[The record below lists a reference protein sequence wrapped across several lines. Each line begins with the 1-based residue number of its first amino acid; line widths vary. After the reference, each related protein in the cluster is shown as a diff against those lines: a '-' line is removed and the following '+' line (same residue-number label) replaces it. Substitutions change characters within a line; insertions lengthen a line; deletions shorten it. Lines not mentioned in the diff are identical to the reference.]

1 MRILILG
8 GNGMIGHKM
17 YQILNEHF
25 EDTWVLIRKNL
36 ANLKFKKI
44 YNHSRTIDGV
54 DVSDFC
60 NFKRVLDKINPD
72 IIINAIGI
80 TIRRGI
86 QDSISKSIKVNA
98 AFPHFLEEWIN
109 GKDGKRLIHFSTD
122 CVFSGSSGSYREES
136 YTDARDYYGRTKAL
150 GEVSGSQSLTLRG
163 SMIGRELEN
172 HTELLEW
179 FIAQKNKNIKGF
191 DKVIYSGITTTQMA
205 EFVKKIVIDFPKLSG
220 LYNVS
225 SLPISKYKLLQLF
238 NKSFDINAIIALDQD
253 YSSRKDLMSDKF
265 YSETGFTIPKWED
278 LALQLKNDSLKY
290 SNFYKF

>member
-25 EDTWVLIRKNL
+25 EDTWVLFRKNL
-36 ANLKFKKI
+36 DSLSFNNI
-44 YNHSRTIDGV
+44 YNSTKVIEGV
-54 DVSDFC
+54 DVADFC
-60 NFKRVLDKINPD
+60 NFKMVLDKVDPD

-86 QDSISKSIKVNA
+86 EDNISKSIIVNS

-122 CVFSGSSGSYREES
+122 CVFSGSSGSYTEES

-150 GEVSGSQSLTLRG
+150 GEVSGLKSLTLRG

-179 FIAQKNKNIKGF
+179 FISQKNNNIKGF

-205 EFVKKIVIDFPKLSG
+205 EFVKRIIMDFPKLAG

-225 SLPISKYKLLQLF
+225 SLPISKFKLLQLF
-238 NKSFDINAIIALDQD
+238 NKAFDINAFIALDQD
-253 YSSRKDLMSDKF
+253 YCLRKDLVSDKF
-265 YSETGFTIPKWED
+265 YSVTGFTIPKWEN
-278 LALQLKNDSLKY
+278 LILQLKDDSLKY
-290 SNFYKF
+290 SKYYKI